1 MRTKQIY
8 KPPPF
13 AMIQSAVQGDITEIE
28 AILRYYER
36 YMTALSLRPCR
47 DINNNISME
56 VDPEILRRME
66 SRLIDRIL
74 KFKIF

>member
-1 MRTKQIY
+1 MRTKQAY

-13 AMIQSAVQGDITEIE
+13 DVIRAAVQGDVTEID
-28 AILRYYER
+28 AILRHYER

-47 DINNNISME
+47 DISNNISME